1 MSVEGTVGTDQQGAP
16 GAGQQQ
22 LWGII
27 NDLKSTQRG
36 LMAGD
41 SRCHGYGQQLGNT
54 IDRLQEFAGTAG
66 TTGQQEHLVT
76 AGGGPMRAETS
87 PPNTAQAGRVT

>member
-1 MSVEGTVGTDQQGAP
+1 MAIEGTVGTDQQP
-16 GAGQQQ
+16 GQQA

-41 SRCHGYGQQLGNT
+41 SRCHGYGQQLGTT
-54 IDRLQEFAGTAG
+54 IDRLQEFAGT
-66 TTGQQEHLVT
+66 TEKQLVT
-76 AGGGPMRAETS
+76 AGGGPMG
-87 PPNTAQAGRVT
+87 PPGPTTGAGRVT